1 MDLNLPNYFLA
12 DMPAEAEL
20 TQSIVTEACR
30 TLKHNRERFLAHRST
45 AALVEV
51 LTRVGHEWRDPS
63 SHFRKLAL
71 HHGPGALGFSRETLA
86 RGLDSLFADF
96 TTSHFEALLGQDLGH
111 PHRLDN
117 FAADS
122 IEQKHGRTAHARG
135 AELVAHITAGNLPN
149 PTIMSMV
156 LGFLTRSAQFVKC
169 ASGASL
175 LPRLFAHSVYQ
186 IEPKLGACLEL
197 AEWRGGSRLLEEA
210 LFSEADLI
218 TATGN
223 DETLREVSMRVPP
236 SRRFLGYGH
245 KVSFAY
251 VGTGMLGGGMATQTA
266 KLAAADISA
275 WNQLGCLSPHVI
287 YVQDG
292 AIIPPSGFAS
302 LLADELSE
310 RELSE
315 PRGHVP
321 VEVSAAIASRR
332 SIYQLRASA
341 SEETRIWTSPQSTA
355 WTVVWEA
362 DARFQLSCLHRFIYV
377 KTVKDLTDALQH
389 ADVVRGKVSTV
400 GLAVPPELAQD
411 HARELARWGAARVC
425 PLGRMQRPP
434 LAWRHDG
441 RPALG
446 DLLLWT
452 DLET

>member
-30 TLKHNRERFLAHRST
+30 TLKHNRERFLEHRST
-45 AALVEV
+45 AALVEI
-51 LTRVGHEWRDPS
+51 LTRVGNEWRDPN

-71 HHGPGALGFSRETLA
+71 HHGPAALGFSRETLA
-86 RGLDSLFADF
+86 RGLDSLFAEF
-96 TTSHFEALLGQDLGH
+96 TTSHFEALLNQDLGH
-111 PHRLDN
+111 HHRLDN

-122 IEQKHGRTAHARG
+122 AEQKHGRMAHARG

-149 PTIMSMV
+149 PAIMSMV
-156 LGFLTRSAQFVKC
+156 CGFLTRSAQFVKC
-169 ASGASL
+169 ATGASL

-218 TATGN
+218 TGTGS
-223 DETLREVSMRVPP
+223 DEALREISVRVPHG
-236 SRRFLGYGH
+236 RRFLGYGH

-251 VGTGMLGGGMATQTA
+251 VSAGMLGGGMATQTA
-266 KLAAADISA
+266 KLAAADVSA

-292 AIIPPSGFAS
+292 GLIPPSGFAS

-315 PRGHVP
+315 PRGSVP
-321 VEVSAAIASRR
+321 VEVAAAIASRR
-332 SIYQLRASA
+332 SIYQLRAAA
-341 SEETRIWTSPQSTA
+341 SEETRIWTSPGSTA

-389 ADVVRGKVSTV
+389 ADLVRGKVSTV